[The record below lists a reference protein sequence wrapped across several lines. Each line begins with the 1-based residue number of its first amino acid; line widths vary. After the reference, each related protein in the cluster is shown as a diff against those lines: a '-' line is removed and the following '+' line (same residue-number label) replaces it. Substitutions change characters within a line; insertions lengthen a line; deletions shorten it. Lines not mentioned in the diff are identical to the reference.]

1 MRHFDAFSNHGYS
14 LDQSPPPVLQRSNWE
29 TMPALQHNVPVRFGK
44 YLLMDRIASGGMAEL
59 FLAKQTGLKGFEK
72 VVAIKRILPALTQDQ
87 EFVGMFI
94 NEAKLAALLSH
105 QHIVQIFDLGTTEG
119 FYYIAMEYVMG
130 KDLRGL
136 VQRSQ
141 TRSLPLTPGH
151 ALLIASRI
159 CAGLDYAHRKKDLH
173 GQELHLVHRDVSPQN
188 ILISYEGEIK
198 LVDFGIAKAAT
209 QATETHTGTL
219 KGKLA
224 YMSPEQA
231 TGKPLDHRSDVFSL
245 GIVLHELLTG
255 QRLFTGNNEF
265 ALLEQVRLAQIA
277 PPSEINRDLPLE
289 IDELVMKALAKDPA
303 DRFQHASE
311 MELAIDHL
319 IAAKGYAFS
328 SLSLASYMH
337 ALFEQDIAN
346 DTVRVQHI
354 AAIPAGASI
363 EEIEDQST
371 MVQPNETKTPTRR
384 PATSQYAPLTL
395 KTMPQPVRLPVTKLF
410 FESIVLFCLGALLL
424 WVWQP
429 SLLPVQQID
438 GMRRGLNRQ
447 VDQLITRMILP
458 AAGPTVEPTAG
469 PSVDPALGPASDPTS
484 DPTFGPTAGPA
495 TGDSHLDAPAQVTTE
510 PSTDM
515 QAEAAPIDPLIQ
527 PPSNAE
533 PAPLLNDPSW
543 SPNGYPTPDD
553 STRRRP
559 RVLQQQEL
567 LRLYEEARRAYQSG
581 DLAQAERS
589 LRDSLSVNPQAVHG
603 YHLLA
608 MVLRE
613 EKKIDPAIAI
623 LTEGVHRFPGRAI
636 LHHDLG
642 QLYADKNVASL
653 ALDELQLALAM
664 DPTAPWTKED
674 ERLISAIRAA
684 PPVPPS
690 TPAPPQDAMPQ
701 KE

>member
-1 MRHFDAFSNHGYS
+1 
-14 LDQSPPPVLQRSNWE
+14 
-29 TMPALQHNVPVRFGK
+29 MPALQHNVPVRFGK

-209 QATETHTGTL
+209 QATETRTGTL

-245 GIVLHELLTG
+245 GIVLHELVTG

-265 ALLEQVRLAQIA
+265 ALLEQVRLAQIT
-277 PPSEINRDLPLE
+277 PPSEINRDLPQE
-289 IDELVMKALAKDPA
+289 IDELVMKALAKNPA
-303 DRFQHASE
+303 DRFQHASD

-337 ALFEQDIAN
+337 ALFEQDISN
-346 DTVRVQHI
+346 DTVRVQQI

-363 EEIEDQST
+363 EEAGDQST
-371 MVQPNETKTPTRR
+371 MVQPNESGTPTRR

-410 FESIVLFCLGALLL
+410 FESIVLFCLGAILL

-429 SLLPVQQID
+429 SLLPIQQID
-438 GMRRGLNRQ
+438 EMRLGLNRQ
-447 VDQLITRMILP
+447 VDQLITRMTLP
-458 AAGPTVEPTAG
+458 ASG
-469 PSVDPALGPASDPTS
+469 PSVDPASGPIIGPTTVPSVEPVSGAASDLTS
-484 DPTFGPTAGPA
+484 GATAGPEA
-495 TGDSHLDAPAQVTTE
+495 GDTHLEAPAQVATA
-510 PSTDM
+510 PSMDM
-515 QAEAAPIDPLIQ
+515 QAEGAPIDPLIH
-527 PPSNAE
+527 PPSITE

-543 SPNGYPTPDD
+543 SPKGYPPPDD

-559 RVLQQQEL
+559 RVLPQQEL
-567 LRLYEEARRAYQSG
+567 LQLYEEARRAYQSG

-642 QLYADKNVASL
+642 RLYADKNVTSL

-664 DPTAPWTKED
+664 DPTAPWTNED

>member
-1 MRHFDAFSNHGYS
+1 
-14 LDQSPPPVLQRSNWE
+14 
-29 TMPALQHNVPVRFGK
+29 MPALQHNVPVRFGK
-44 YLLMDRIASGGMAEL
+44 YLLMDRIATGGMAEL

-119 FYYIAMEYVMG
+119 FYYIAMEYIMG

-141 TRSLPLTPGH
+141 ARSLPLTPGH

-173 GQELHLVHRDVSPQN
+173 GLDLHLVHRDVSPQN

-209 QATETHTGTL
+209 QATETRTGTL

-231 TGKPLDHRSDVFSL
+231 TGKPLDHRSDIFSL
-245 GIVLHELLTG
+245 GIVLHELVTG

-265 ALLEQVRLAQIA
+265 ALIEQVRQAQIA
-277 PPSEINRDLPLE
+277 PPSDINRDLPQE
-289 IDELVMKALAKDPA
+289 IDELVMKALAKNPV
-303 DRFQHASE
+303 DRFQHASD

-328 SLSLASYMH
+328 SLSLANYMH
-337 ALFEQDIAN
+337 ALFEQDMAN

-354 AAIPAGASI
+354 AAIPAGALI
-363 EEIEDQST
+363 EETGDPST
-371 MVQPNETKTPTRR
+371 MVQPNQSGTPTRR
-384 PATSQYAPLTL
+384 PATSLYAPLTL

-410 FESIVLFCLGALLL
+410 FESIVLFCLGTLLL
-424 WVWQP
+424 WLWQP
-429 SLLPVQQID
+429 DLVPVQQIEET
-438 GMRRGLNRQ
+438 RLALNRQ
-447 VDQLITRMILP
+447 VDQLITRLTIP
-458 AAGPTVEPTAG
+458 ASEPTSGGPTPE
-469 PSVDPALGPASDPTS
+469 
-484 DPTFGPTAGPA
+484 PTFGPAASDPSRG
-495 TGDSHLDAPAQVTTE
+495 APAQVTTV
-510 PSTDM
+510 PSTDIP
-515 QAEAAPIDPLIQ
+515 AEAGPITPPIQ
-527 PPSNAE
+527 PPPTAS
-533 PAPLLNDPSW
+533 PAPLLTDPSW
-543 SPNGYPTPDD
+543 GPAGYPAPDE
-553 STRRRP
+553 SPRGRP
-559 RVLQQQEL
+559 GDLQRQEL
-567 LRLYEEARRAYQSG
+567 LQVYEEARRAYQSG

-653 ALDELQLALAM
+653 AIDELQLALAM

-674 ERLISAIRAA
+674 ERLLSAIRAA
-684 PPVPPS
+684 PPAPPS
-690 TPAPPQDAMPQ
+690 TPAPPQDAVPQ

>member
-1 MRHFDAFSNHGYS
+1 
-14 LDQSPPPVLQRSNWE
+14 
-29 TMPALQHNVPVRFGK
+29 MPALQHNVPVQFGK

-119 FYYIAMEYVMG
+119 FYYIAMEYIMG

-151 ALLIASRI
+151 AMLIASRI

-173 GQELHLVHRDVSPQN
+173 GIDLHLVHRDVSPQN

-209 QATETHTGTL
+209 QATETRTGTL

-231 TGKPLDHRSDVFSL
+231 TGKPLDHRSDIFSL
-245 GIVLHELLTG
+245 GIVLHEMVTG
-255 QRLFTGNNEF
+255 RRLFTGNNEF
-265 ALLEQVRLAQIA
+265 ALIEQVRQSQIA
-277 PPSEINRDLPLE
+277 PPSEINRDLPQE
-289 IDELVMKALAKDPA
+289 IDELVMKALAKNPV
-303 DRFQHASE
+303 DRFQHASD

-346 DTVRVQHI
+346 DTVRVQQI
-354 AAIPAGASI
+354 AAIPAGVSI
-363 EEIEDQST
+363 EETGDQSA
-371 MVQPNETKTPTRR
+371 VVEPNQTGTPTRR
-384 PATSQYAPLTL
+384 PATSHYAPLTL
-395 KTMPQPVRLPVTKLF
+395 KSMPQPVRLPVTKLF
-410 FESIVLFCLGALLL
+410 FESMALFCLGAVLL
-424 WVWQP
+424 WLLQP
-429 SLLPVQQID
+429 SLMPVQQIEET
-438 GMRRGLNRQ
+438 GLALHRQ
-447 VDQLITRMILP
+447 VDQLITRLTMTTS
-458 AAGPTVEPTAG
+458 GPTIE
-469 PSVDPALGPASDPTS
+469 PTS
-484 DPTFGPTAGPA
+484 DRTSGPTTGPA
-495 TGDSHLDAPAQVTTE
+495 TGDTHSAAPAQVATG
-510 PSTDM
+510 PAADM
-515 QAEAAPIDPLIQ
+515 QAEAAPIAPSIQ
-527 PPSNAE
+527 PPPTAE
-533 PAPLLNDPSW
+533 PSPLLTDPSW
-543 SPNGYPTPDD
+543 SPAGYPATDEPI
-553 STRRRP
+553 RGRP
-559 RVLQQQEL
+559 RIQQQQEL
-567 LRLYEEARRAYQSG
+567 LQLYEEARRAYQSG

-608 MVLRE
+608 MVLRD

-653 ALDELQLALAM
+653 AIDELQLALAM
-664 DPTAPWTKED
+664 DPTAPWIKED
-674 ERLISAIRAA
+674 EQLISAIRAA
-684 PPVPPS
+684 PPVPSS
-690 TPAPPQDAMPQ
+690 TPAPPQDAVPQ

>member
-1 MRHFDAFSNHGYS
+1 
-14 LDQSPPPVLQRSNWE
+14 
-29 TMPALQHNVPVRFGK
+29 MPALQQNVPVRFGK

-173 GQELHLVHRDVSPQN
+173 GQDLHLVHRDVSPQN

-209 QATETHTGTL
+209 QATETRTGTL

-245 GIVLHELLTG
+245 GIVLHELVTG

-277 PPSEINRDLPLE
+277 PPSEINRDLPPE
-289 IDELVMKALAKDPA
+289 VDELVMKALAKDPA
-303 DRFQHASE
+303 GRFQHASD

-363 EEIEDQST
+363 EEFRDPST
-371 MVQPNETKTPTRR
+371 IVQPNETGTPTRR

-424 WVWQP
+424 WLWEP
-429 SLLPVQQID
+429 SLLPVQQIED
-438 GMRRGLNRQ
+438 MRRGLNRQ
-447 VDQLITRMILP
+447 VDQLITRQTLP
-458 AAGPTVEPTAG
+458 ASGPTSG
-469 PSVDPALGPASDPTS
+469 PIIDSTSIDSTSGPAV
-484 DPTFGPTAGPA
+484 
-495 TGDSHLDAPAQVTTE
+495 GDTRLEAPEQVATE

-515 QAEAAPIDPLIQ
+515 QAEAGPTAPLIQ
-527 PPSNAE
+527 PPSTAE
-533 PAPLLNDPSW
+533 PAPLLTDPSW
-543 SPNGYPTPDD
+543 IPNGYPGPDD

-567 LRLYEEARRAYQSG
+567 LQLYEEARRAYQSG
-581 DLAQAERS
+581 DLARAERS